1 MQLAEAAAGD
11 TGGWTTGRHY
21 AVPTTDLPV
30 HAHPALLRW
39 FRGVVRDR
47 LGGLLA
53 AQFGAAAVG
62 DGGSRVRIFDAF
74 VVKYC
79 ASGGQCYLPVHRD
92 QSTHSF
98 TIALNELSA
107 YRGGGTY
114 FSALGRAVRPERGH
128 VLSFNGDLLHGGD
141 PITWGV
147 RYIVVAFTYI
157 EPAHPLVLSDI
168 LAGRLRAL
176 PPAAGGAAAGGSAA
190 AAAAARQ
197 GVRGGGEGQAGGKR
211 QKRAG
216 TGAGAAGESAAA
228 AAVAGDGGA
237 GGGAGD
243 DDAGGAGLAR
253 VDWGGGAAEG
263 FSFGF

>member
-168 LAGRLRAL
+168 LAGRLRPL
-176 PPAAGGAAAGGSAA
+176 PPAAGGGAAGGSAA

-197 GVRGGGEGQAGGKR
+197 GVRGGG
-211 QKRAG
+211 
-216 TGAGAAGESAAA
+216 
-228 AAVAGDGGA
+228 GGA
-237 GGGAGD
+237 GWREAAETGGNRRRRCRRERRSGC
-243 DDAGGAGLAR
+243 
-253 VDWGGGAAEG
+253 GGGG
-263 FSFGF
+263 RGRGWWSRR